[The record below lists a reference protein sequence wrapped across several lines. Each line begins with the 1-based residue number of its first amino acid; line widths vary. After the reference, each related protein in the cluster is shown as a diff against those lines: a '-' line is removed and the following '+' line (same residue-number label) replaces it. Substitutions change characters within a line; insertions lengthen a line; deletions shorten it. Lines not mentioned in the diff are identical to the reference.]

1 MAFDVIVRSRKR
13 APAVV
18 VELEDP
24 RAVKRYVN
32 EMMDNWLR
40 NFELTCHH
48 EKAIGRAR
56 RQLLSLKES
65 DFYRRHWPYLVARGR
80 DLPGPNGS

>member
-1 MAFDVIVRSRKR
+1 VI
-13 APAVV
+13 
-18 VELEDP
+18 ELDDP

-40 NFELTCHH
+40 NFELTCHQ

-65 DFYRRHWPYLVARGR
+65 DFYRRHWPYLVARG
-80 DLPGPNGS
+80 

>member
-1 MAFDVIVRSRKR
+1 MTFDVIVRSRKR
-13 APAVV
+13 APAVA

-24 RAVKRYVN
+24 SAVKRYFNDVMSN
-32 EMMDNWLR
+32 CLR
-40 NFELTCHH
+40 NFELTCHQ